1 MTILYLCDG
10 EGCSKPCHGKNEFC
24 KHTSNIRHAINF
36 NNVANAGAEFTDGAV
51 YVENSGLNAGII
63 TINEA
68 REKLGFTPET
78 GAQREE

>member
-10 EGCSKPCHGKNEFC
+10 EGCSNPCHGKSAFC

-36 NNVANAGAEFTDGAV
+36 SNKADAGAENCDGAV
-51 YVENSGLNAGII
+51 YVEKSDLAAGII
-63 TINEA
+63 TANEA
-68 REKLGFTPET
+68 RKLLGYPPET